1 MKLRQIFR
9 IVFFFFLVMSPHPG
23 LLLVAQFSIE
33 LHLLQLTIILILLTS
48 TLDWYSS
55 PPLLP
60 VTPQSPWYLFNS
72 LLGHCRCSYARR
84 KSFCR
89 SCNAYCGVTHSE
101 ILWYYYCWR
110 LCCLWSLSLSIHPS
124 RRASQAV
131 THLQGKLHRITMAW
145 CIGGKV
151 RAAASWIVMQLW
163 HRSSRRQSFTQ
174 YNVIPLVLLVILLVL
189 LLLRWW

>member
-9 IVFFFFLVMSPHPG
+9 IVFFFLVMSPHPG

-72 LLGHCRCSYARR
+72 LLGHCRYSYARR

-101 ILWYYYCWR
+101 ILWYYYYCWR
-110 LCCLWSLSLSIHPS
+110 LCCRTTVSGLSRCPSIHPG
-124 RRASQAV
+124 V
-131 THLQGKLHRITMAW
+131 P
-145 CIGGKV
+145 V
-151 RAAASWIVMQLW
+151 
-163 HRSSRRQSFTQ
+163 RQSLICRENCIALQ
-174 YNVIPLVLLVILLVL
+174 WPGASVVKYGL
-189 LLLRWW
+189 LLLRCEL